1 MALIVSQHFRWPFFV
16 IFQKFLNFPLV
27 SVNDKKNIINL
38 QVDAMEFV
46 NLKLTLG
53 CQDYYLGCGILQ
65 EFEIAF

>member
-1 MALIVSQHFRWPFFV
+1 MI
-16 IFQKFLNFPLV
+16 
-27 SVNDKKNIINL
+27 KKIINL